1 MLKSHTFAIVIF
13 SFLVLTPVLLEL
25 AFYAAARW
33 WSVSLRPTLRYI
45 RAARWVGWSFGVI
58 LFLVHLIR
66 DDFSASYG
74 IALLTFA
81 VGLGIPEHWVKKH
94 FAPDF
99 LEKSQPEE
107 YWPSKPE

>member
-1 MLKSHTFAIVIF
+1 MLKAHTFTIVVF
-13 SFLVLTPVLLEL
+13 SFFVIAPLLLEL

-33 WSVSLRPTLRYI
+33 WSVSLRPALRYI
-45 RAARWVGWSFGVI
+45 RAVRWVGWSLGVI

-66 DDFSASYG
+66 EDFSASYG

-94 FAPDF
+94 FAPDL
-99 LEKSQPEE
+99 LEKSKLEE
-107 YWPSKPE
+107 YWPSNPE